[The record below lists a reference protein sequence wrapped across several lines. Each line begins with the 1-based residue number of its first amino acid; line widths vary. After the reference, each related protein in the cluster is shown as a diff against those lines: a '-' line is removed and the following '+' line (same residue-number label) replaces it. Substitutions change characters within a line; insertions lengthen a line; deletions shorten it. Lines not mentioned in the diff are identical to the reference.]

1 MSNPR
6 KLPNGRWQADI
17 KDKFRNIPRTRKTF
31 DTKRDAEEWQDAVKR
46 DATGRLLGH
55 KRRRLFGEALAKYLR
70 EESPKKLTHVEDLS
84 NAAAL
89 RWPFWDL
96 ETHRWLRLE
105 ESALDDVPADLAK
118 WTVDLRAVRDR
129 RYLGNRLYQLR
140 DRPDGRPTWFEQPSS
155 NTGDRP
161 EPRREVTDP
170 ALRARLDA
178 KPGRGP
184 FATATLRIRQ
194 LLVSGVLRCAWRH
207 WSNES
212 DKWLD
217 QDIASK
223 IKLDAAA
230 LDRDEWADYD
240 TLLALIIAAP
250 VGFDAAILGA
260 GMIGWRRA
268 NILGGHKKHRPL
280 PPLNWDHVMFPVYK
294 EDPVTGQRTEIQPGY
309 YWVDRPHTKKKKPQA
324 QPMSDLIL
332 QLFTLQWEQRVG
344 PHVFHRG
351 DGTPFTNFK
360 RMWDTTKKRAGV
372 DQRFRWHSLRHT
384 FASLLIQA
392 GADKRHVQ
400 ELGGWQ
406 DPRSMDRYV
415 HLHLKHLRDTTNI
428 SRRGN

>member
-1 MSNPR
+1 MSIR
-6 KLPNGRWQADI
+6 KLKNGRWQADH

-31 DTKRDAEEWQDAVKR
+31 DTKKEGEDWLAAVRRDGTD
-46 DATGRLLGH
+46 RLLGH

-89 RWPFWDL
+89 RWPFWDS
-96 ETHRWLRLE
+96 ETRRWLRLE

-140 DRPDGRPTWFEQPSS
+140 DRADGRPTWFEQPSP

-161 EPRREVTDP
+161 APRNEVTDP

-184 FATATLRIRQ
+184 FATATLRVRQ
-194 LLVSGVLRCAWRH
+194 LLVSSVLRCAWRH
-207 WSNES
+207 WSKES

-217 QDIASK
+217 HDIAGK
-223 IKLDAAA
+223 IQLDAAA
-230 LDRDEWADYD
+230 LERDEWADYD

-250 VGFDAAILGA
+250 IGFDDAILGA

-268 NILGGHKKHRPL
+268 NILGGHKKHRPT
-280 PPLNWDHVMFPVYK
+280 PPLGWDHVMFPVYK
-294 EDPVTGQRTEIQPGY
+294 EEATGQRTEIQPGY
-309 YWVDRPHTKKKKPQA
+309 FWVDRPDTKKKKPLA
-324 QPMSDLIL
+324 QPMSDLLL
-332 QLFTLQWEQRVG
+332 QLFTLRWECRNG

-351 DGTPFTNFK
+351 NGEPFVNFK
-360 RMWDTTKKRAGV
+360 RMWATTKKRAGV
-372 DQRFRWHSLRHT
+372 NPAFKWHSLRHT

-392 GADKRHVQ
+392 GADRRHVQ

-428 SRRGN
+428 SRRGQ